1 MRKKSTLIYPELS
14 YNMNNTYF
22 ILRHGQ
28 TIFQTKNK
36 EFMYPWPETAPV
48 KLTERGKRQI
58 KKSAKLLK
66 TKGIDVIYSSDVFRT
81 RQTAGIAAKELGLK
95 VIFDTRL
102 RDINLGIYHGG
113 KKEEFYRDFQRDNP
127 KRFSKRPKGGESW
140 NDLKRRMKNFI
151 RNVDKK
157 YENKNILI
165 ISHGDPLWLLEKA
178 VVKGL
183 SNQELLGEISL
194 KKKYIQPGEV
204 RKLYEPR

>member
-1 MRKKSTLIYPELS
+1 
-14 YNMNNTYF
+14 MNNTYF

-48 KLTERGKRQI
+48 KLTEQGKRQI
-58 KKSAKLLK
+58 KKSAGFLK
-66 TKGIDVIYSSDVFRT
+66 TKGIDIIYSSDTFRT

-102 RDINLGIYHGG
+102 RDINLGIYQGG

-140 NDLKRRMKNFI
+140 NDLKRRMKDFI
-151 RNVDKK
+151 RSVDKK

-165 ISHGDPLWLLEKA
+165 ISHGDPLWLLENA

-183 SNQELLGEISL
+183 NNQELLGEISL
-194 KKKYIQPGEV
+194 NKKYIQPGEV

>member
-1 MRKKSTLIYPELS
+1 MIKFRNK
-14 YNMNNTYF
+14 YF

-28 TIFQTKNK
+28 TVFQTKNK

-48 KLTERGKRQI
+48 KLTKKGEGQI
-58 KKSAKLLK
+58 KKSAKFLK
-66 TKGIDVIYSSDVFRT
+66 AKMIDVIYSSDVFRT
-81 RQTAGIAAKELGLK
+81 RQTAGIVAKELGLK
-95 VIFDTRL
+95 VIFDPRL

-113 KKEEFYRDFQRDNP
+113 KKKEFYRDFQRDNP

-140 NDLKRRMKNFI
+140 NDLKRRMKDFI
-151 RNVDKK
+151 RSVDKK

-183 SNQELLGEISL
+183 NNQELLREISL

-204 RKLYEPR
+204 RKLYESA